1 MLMNM
6 FDIFDLDDD
15 GLLSRRE
22 FEAYSI
28 LSGSGPVSEQVINA
42 QQSAHPI
49 SLPHLFLFG
58 WCIIKS
64 SYYFK
69 IGMGPNLCK
78 F

>member
-42 QQSAHPI
+42 QQLEHIPF
-49 SLPHLFLFG
+49 LFL
-58 WCIIKS
+58 I
-64 SYYFK
+64 YFSLD
-69 IGMGPNLCK
+69 GA
-78 F
+78 